1 MSHLLGR
8 QDCVDSLR
16 RDLTDLQGTV
26 LDVFSRTG
34 PIRSPSWKF
43 PDKLSCNLDL
53 VTLLEQYDFVEGEEE
68 FNQHSHIVLLEL
80 VVDRLVLLLQ
90 SFSGFT
96 EGMLGGQRSGSQTG
110 AAGPST
116 SIGLAVRCCWN
127 NLLRLGTLHQCTL
140 RQGKKMEQG
149 ALTLQAEEQVPS
161 RENANSSAPTLKS
174 AENSNLSCPLSS
186 TSGKS
191 SGKDSTTCSKSGI
204 AKDTRTVGCQTLE
217 SALVPCDACSR
228 SQASLREVSNAL
240 IAVCQTQNLPSSL
253 ARFMEVMD
261 SSLENGQLSASDL
274 AYWASEQS
282 KDLARISKHLAAL
295 LGMVQP
301 LKESLAASEAQ
312 RGVLRDQ
319 LERMERV
326 LSLEKEEHQTRLRE
340 MDLRLEKMNTKNT
353 EVVSKLQGEQ
363 EELRKETLSLE
374 EKNSKLREELSLQ
387 QDSLQKL
394 EQERQ
399 ELLEEIKTR
408 LVDREVTLGLEER
421 VRSLDTELCS
431 TELQL
436 YKERVKTQSLGRLQ
450 ESLQAKQK
458 VLVQRVN
465 ALDQECEVL
474 MQRLADSEEDS
485 AVLEERLSES
495 SQDRAGLQAELAQQ
509 RALTE
514 ELQKEKERLEKSV
527 GDLHG
532 AVSRLQ
538 GQLQEQAQ
546 KERLLVAFPDLCNPT
561 PCAPETTGDVLLDM
575 EQQMQANSI
584 RISVLEEENSRLRN
598 SLNKL
603 RDSAHRREMKV
614 LSPQQLWSHADVSPT
629 QSKPVPAA
637 PSHST
642 GDRDPYSGM
651 GQELGVGRRAGE
663 IPGHRDRRSPA
674 APSSSSP
681 SPTSYRLAPA
691 ISLPEEAS
699 AISPCSRLRQASHG
713 RGSAAR
719 PKKK

>member
-450 ESLQAKQK
+450 E
-458 VLVQRVN
+458 
-465 ALDQECEVL
+465 
-474 MQRLADSEEDS
+474 
-485 AVLEERLSES
+485 
-495 SQDRAGLQAELAQQ
+495 
-509 RALTE
+509 ALTE